1 MVGLL
6 QLFVLQTLLGSKACI
21 AVPGMYC
28 VVVVVVVVVSDRLL
42 NWAQ

>member
-6 QLFVLQTLLGSKACI
+6 QLLVLHTLLGPKACV

-28 VVVVVVVVVSDRLL
+28 VVVVVVVSVGLL

>member
-6 QLFVLQTLLGSKACI
+6 QLFVLQTLLGSMACVE
-21 AVPGMYC
+21 VPGMYC
-28 VVVVVVVVVSDRLL
+28 VVVVVVVVVSVGLL

>member
-6 QLFVLQTLLGSKACI
+6 QLFVLQALLGSKAC
-21 AVPGMYC
+21 VVVRGMYC
-28 VVVVVVVVVSDRLL
+28 VVVVVVVSAGLS